1 MGEAPTTAARP
12 AVTRGFEAIADAI
25 MYRWTV
31 ERDTWVSPTEIEQA
45 RVYLQRVGITTSPL
59 PDGRFAVAGDGERV
73 VDAAPLVMMGFRH
86 LHAARRS
93 VGAR

>member
-1 MGEAPTTAARP
+1 MGDTSTTAARP

-45 RVYLQRVGITTSPL
+45 RVYLQRVGIATSPL
-59 PDGRFAVAGDGERV
+59 PDGRFAVAGEGERV

-86 LHAARRS
+86 LHAARRG
-93 VGAR
+93 VGGR